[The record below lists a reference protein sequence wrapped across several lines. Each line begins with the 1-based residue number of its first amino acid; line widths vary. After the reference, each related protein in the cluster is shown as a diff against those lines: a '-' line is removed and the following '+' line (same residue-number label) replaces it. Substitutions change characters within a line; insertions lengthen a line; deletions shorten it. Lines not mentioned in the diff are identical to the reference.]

1 MHAQH
6 VEALRGE
13 EAGRIFAQILNPMEK
28 VWLITGCSRGIGRV
42 LVEEVLEKGG
52 KVIATARDILSIQ
65 DLVEPERCVAMRL
78 DVNDI
83 DSIPAA
89 IQSAMGIWGRIDVVV
104 NNAGYGLLGAIE
116 ELSMAQIRAQMET
129 NFFGLVAVTQ
139 AVIPHLRAQGSGWIV
154 NVSSMAGLRGMAS
167 LGAYNASKF
176 AVEGFTEALH
186 GEMAPF
192 GVRVSAI
199 EPGPYRTDWAGPSL
213 DRSEAIDKEHA
224 DSPYHTLN
232 MTQKAAFEGRSG
244 KQPGDPRQIA
254 SVLVEA
260 ADAPAVPMH
269 MVFGDIAIGG
279 YQDRLRNM
287 EIPAFARFFPHDQ
300 FHF

>member
-1 MHAQH
+1 
-6 VEALRGE
+6 
-13 EAGRIFAQILNPMEK
+13 MEK

-42 LVEEVLEKGG
+42 LVEEVLDKGG

-83 DSIPAA
+83 DSIPAV
-89 IQSAMGIWGRIDVVV
+89 IQSAWGIWGRIDVVV

-116 ELSMAQIRAQMET
+116 ELSMAQVRAQMET
-129 NFFGLVAVTQ
+129 NFFGLLAVTQ
-139 AVIPHLRAQGSGWIV
+139 AVTPYLRQQGSGWIV
-154 NVSSMAGLRGMAS
+154 NVSSMAGMRGMAS

-176 AVEGFTEALH
+176 AVEGLTEALH
-186 GEMAPF
+186 GELAPF
-192 GVRVSAI
+192 GIRVSAI
-199 EPGPYRTDWAGPSL
+199 EPGPYRTDWAGSSL
-213 DRSEAIDKEHA
+213 DRSEAIDNETS

-260 ADAPAVPMH
+260 AAAPSVPMH
-269 MVFGDIAIGG
+269 MVFGDIAIAG

-287 EIPAFARFFPHDQ
+287 EAPAFARFFPHDQ
-300 FHF
+300 FHY